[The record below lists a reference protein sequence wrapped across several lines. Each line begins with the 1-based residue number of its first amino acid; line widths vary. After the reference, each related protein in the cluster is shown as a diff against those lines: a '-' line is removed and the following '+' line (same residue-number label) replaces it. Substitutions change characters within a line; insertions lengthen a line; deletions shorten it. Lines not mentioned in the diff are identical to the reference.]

1 MFEPN
6 VVVNLTSSIYIYFLR
21 SLDSHLL
28 FFCKNFFKRKF
39 GCVGAVMFDIRP
51 FTKCFRSDVI

>member
-6 VVVNLTSSIYIYFLR
+6 VVVNSTSSIYIFFTEFGL
-21 SLDSHLL
+21 SPS